1 MPFIHHFKWLPV
13 LLSLLLL
20 CSLILPSAAES
31 AVPEYDPDSL
41 NYELVWSDEFDTDG
55 LPDPARWGYNTGGN
69 GWGNGEQQYYMA
81 QGNATVENG
90 ILTIELREEK
100 KDNSTYYSSARMLT
114 KNLGDWLY
122 CKIEARAKLPS
133 GRGTWP
139 AIWMLPTDRVYGD
152 WPASGEIDI
161 MEHVGFDPDVVV
173 QSLHTKKNNGGSC
186 ITLSTPVPGARE
198 EFHVYGMEWLPDRI
212 IFSIDGEQTLIYE
225 KPEPAEGEKASNAWP
240 FDQRMH
246 LLINL
251 AWGGSW
257 GGREGTDKSC
267 LPARLEV
274 DYVHVYQSPEITALT
289 VQE

>member
-1 MPFIHHFKWLPV
+1 MQFLHHFKCIPV

-31 AVPEYDPDSL
+31 PVPEYDPDSL

-152 WPASGEIDI
+152 WPNSGEIDI

-173 QSLHTKKNNGGSC
+173 QSIHTKKNNGGSC
-186 ITLSTPVPGARE
+186 ITHSTAVPGARE
-198 EFHVYGMEWLPDRI
+198 EFHVYGVEWLPDRI
-212 IFSIDGEQTLIYE
+212 IFTIDGEQPHAYE
-225 KPEPAEGEKASNAWP
+225 KPETAEGEKVSNVWP

-274 DYVHVYQSPEITALT
+274 DYVHVYQSPEILALT
-289 VQE
+289 GQE

>member
-152 WPASGEIDI
+152 WPNSGEIDI

-198 EFHVYGMEWLPDRI
+198 DFHVYGMEWLPDRI
-212 IFSIDGEQTLIYE
+212 IFSIDGEQTLTYE
-225 KPEPAEGEKASNAWP
+225 KPEPAEGEKAFNAWP

-257 GGREGTDKSC
+257 GGREGTDKNC

-274 DYVHVYQSPEITALT
+274 DYVHVYQSPEILALT
-289 VQE
+289 GQE